1 MKKIIEYGTDIQSK
15 PGQKL
20 IKITVKLKKEK
31 LKSTKIVVTFDHQT
45 KDQSSRS
52 LKRTPS
58 MTSRTNLSATLTL
71 QSQLDN
77 DTFEVEDEHALNSA
91 QPTGTESRQI
101 IPRVRL

>member
-77 DTFEVEDEHALNSA
+77 DTFEVEDEQALNSA